1 MERDLARLILKRL
14 IYKGETKMLNSLLQE
29 ISLEGKT
36 ALITGGTKGIGKAIA
51 DRLGRAGATVVVTAR
66 TRPSEGEVIHH
77 FIAAD
82 MKSSEGTTAVVKE
95 FTERFGVA
103 DILVNNVGG
112 LTSPGGGFSTL
123 TDEHWENELRFNL
136 LSTVRLDRE
145 LLPGMIEKK
154 SGVIIH
160 ISSVSGK
167 IPLWEINMAYAASKA
182 ALNSYSKALANEVA
196 SKGVRVLTV
205 SPGGVATESMIGFM
219 EQFAGSS
226 GATPNEVYKALT
238 DKFGGIP
245 MGRMA
250 EPEEVA
256 SLVGFLVS
264 PAAAYLTSANYVID
278 GGGIAVV

>member
-1 MERDLARLILKRL
+1 
-14 IYKGETKMLNSLLQE
+14 MLNSLVQD

-36 ALITGGTKGIGKAIA
+36 ALVTGGTKGIGKAIA
-51 DRLGRAGATVVVTAR
+51 DRLARAGAKVVVTAR
-66 TRPSEGEVIHH
+66 KLPSGGDEKHYL
-77 FIAAD
+77 IAAD
-82 MKSSEGTTAVVKE
+82 MASPEGAAAVVKE
-95 FTERFGVA
+95 IKEKVGSI
-103 DILVNNVGG
+103 DILIDNVGG
-112 LTSPGGGFSTL
+112 LTTPGGGFSTL
-123 TDEHWENELRFNL
+123 TDEHWENELQFNL
-136 LSTVRLDRE
+136 MSAVRLDRA
-145 LLPGMIEKK
+145 LLPAMIEKK

-167 IPLWEINMAYAASKA
+167 IPLWEINMAYAVSKA

-226 GATPNEVYKALT
+226 GATANEVYKVLS
-238 DKFGGIP
+238 DKFGGVP

-250 EPEEVA
+250 EPAEVA

-278 GGGIAVV
+278 GGAISVV

>member
-1 MERDLARLILKRL
+1 MD
-14 IYKGETKMLNSLLQE
+14 NSLLQE

-51 DRLGRAGATVVVTAR
+51 DRLAQAGAKVVITARTSPEGEQKHHLIVADMATPAGTATVVKEVT
-66 TRPSEGEVIHH
+66 EQ
-77 FIAAD
+77 
-82 MKSSEGTTAVVKE
+82 
-95 FTERFGVA
+95 FGGV
-103 DILVNNVGG
+103 DIIIDNVGG
-112 LTSPGGGFSTL
+112 LTAPGGGFSTL
-123 TDEHWENELRFNL
+123 TDEHWENELGLNL
-136 LSTVRLDRE
+136 LTTVRLDRA

-160 ISSVSGK
+160 ISSVAGK

-205 SPGGVATESMIGFM
+205 SPGGVATEPMIRLM
-219 EQFAGSS
+219 EHFGASS
-226 GATPNEVYKALT
+226 GATPNEVYKNLT
-238 DKFGGIP
+238 DRFGGVP
-245 MGRMA
+245 MSRMA

-264 PAAAYLTSANYVID
+264 PAAAYLTSANYMID
-278 GGGIAVV
+278 GGAISII